1 MVSRS
6 RERLEQLA
14 AGVGENSDLVG
25 EPAVRSQNERDIA
38 RTAVRERGVFNGTTK
53 KLTVVTEIPGYQL
66 RWFNDQD
73 GRIEAA
79 VGRAWWEFVT
89 QDEIAL
95 GDGNKVL
102 ERNSD
107 LGTRVRAIVGTL
119 DNGMPLYAYL
129 LKIKKEYF
137 DEDQA
142 AGAAQ
147 IRAGEK
153 EMLKNGGLNTERIGE
168 KYLPDE
174 RKQALV
180 MRQAEFDRGTVS

>member
-6 RERLEQLA
+6 RERLEALA

-25 EPAVRSQNERDIA
+25 DTPVRNQYERDIP

-53 KLTVVTEIPGYQL
+53 KLSVMTEIPGYQL

-79 VGRAWWEFVT
+79 VGRAWWDFVT
-89 QDEIAL
+89 QEEIAL
-95 GDGNKVL
+95 SDGNKVL

-107 LGTRVRAIVGTL
+107 VGNKVRMIVGTL
-119 DNGMPLYAYL
+119 DNGTPLYAYL
-129 LKIKKEYF
+129 LKIKKEWF
-137 DEDQA
+137 EEDQQSSA
-142 AGAAQ
+142 KQ
-147 IRAGEK
+147 IRDSEK
-153 EMLKNGGLNTERIGE
+153 EMVRNGGLNTDRIGE

-174 RKQALV
+174 RKRALEMKV
-180 MRQAEFDRGTVS
+180 GEFRQAG